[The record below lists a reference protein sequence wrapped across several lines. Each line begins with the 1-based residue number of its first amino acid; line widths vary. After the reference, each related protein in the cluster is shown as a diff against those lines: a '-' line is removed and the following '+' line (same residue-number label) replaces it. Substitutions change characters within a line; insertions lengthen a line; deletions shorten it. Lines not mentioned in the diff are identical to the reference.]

1 MNQTLTATIPIPDDM
16 VIIKKIEYQKLLDS
30 VSSQLVWSMKDLE
43 KALGRSDDWIKEK
56 ILYPYREELDVQLGG
71 FVRYPIT
78 KGQPWKIGA
87 KQMRNWIE
95 ENLEKVI

>member
-1 MNQTLTATIPIPDDM
+1 MQTLEVKVAIPDDM

-71 FVRYPIT
+71 FVRYPSA

>member
-1 MNQTLTATIPIPDDM
+1 MQTLEVKVAIPDDM
-16 VIIKKIEYQKLLDS
+16 VIIKKIEYQELLNS

-43 KALGRSDDWIKEK
+43 RVCGRSDDWIKEK

-71 FVRYPIT
+71 FVRYPSA

>member
-1 MNQTLTATIPIPDDM
+1 MQTLEVKVAIPDDM
-16 VIIKKIEYQKLLDS
+16 VIIKRIEYQELLDS

-43 KALGRSDDWIKEK
+43 RVLGRSDDWIKEK

-87 KQMRNWIE
+87 KQMRDWIE

>member
-1 MNQTLTATIPIPDDM
+1 MQTLEVKVAIPDDM
-16 VIIKKIEYQKLLDS
+16 VIIKKIEYQELLDS

-43 KALGRSDDWIKEK
+43 RALGRSDDWIKEK
-56 ILYPYREELDVQLGG
+56 ILYPYREELDVELGG
-71 FVRYPIT
+71 FVRYPSA

-87 KQMRNWIE
+87 KQMRDWIE